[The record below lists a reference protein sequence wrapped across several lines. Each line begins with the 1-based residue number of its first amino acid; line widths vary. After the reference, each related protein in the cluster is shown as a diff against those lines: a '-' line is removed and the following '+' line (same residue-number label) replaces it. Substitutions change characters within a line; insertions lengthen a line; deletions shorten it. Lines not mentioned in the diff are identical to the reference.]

1 MNTSCTRTVRR
12 LNKHCHTCILS
23 RKNNEYLRP
32 TSPTYCHYSTTKR
45 EAIEVLS
52 AIGEG
57 GGLLEVSQPHRF
69 GGSVFYPATGHSC
82 FLQLAQFEVRDAEV
96 GILFSLVQ
104 SVHRLARVESEQS
117 CVAFVRPEEYSAL
130 RVRQSSGDRLP
141 RKHERQVRKYK
152 NGNIHQRI

>member
-1 MNTSCTRTVRR
+1 MINDHSLSNIPCTRTVRR

-32 TSPTYCHYSTTKR
+32 TSPTYCHYSTK
-45 EAIEVLS
+45 AIEVLI

-57 GGLLEVSQPHRF
+57 GGLLEVSRRPHRF

-117 CVAFVRPEEYSAL
+117 GVAFVRPVMST
-130 RVRQSSGDRLP
+130 VI
-141 RKHERQVRKYK
+141 V
-152 NGNIHQRI
+152 